1 MRRREFMPASLVGAP
16 AVDSELCPGL
26 LRGTAM
32 KRRHFITLLCGT
44 AATWPFASRAQQVER
59 TRRIG
64 ILMNRARSNQE
75 GEDRLA
81 GFTNGLR
88 KLGWNIERD
97 LKLDVRY
104 TEDDRNLSRKYA
116 AELADSKPDIIL
128 ASGTLNVTALQNAG
142 YGSPIVFAAVV
153 DPIGAGIVDSLARPG
168 GNATG
173 FMLYEYNLS
182 AKWLEILKQLEPT
195 VRRVGIVRNAANP
208 AAIALFSALQ
218 NAAQSANVEAIP
230 INIRSRDEVDRLF
243 ADFARVPKGGLVV
256 TQTVS
261 LYRDAIIAA
270 AARYKLPAVYGLRYD
285 VAAGG
290 LVSYGTDVVDQFR
303 QAASYVDRVLKGENP
318 AELPVQA
325 PTKYQLVINL
335 KTAKGLGLSVPQA
348 LLASADEVIE

>member
-1 MRRREFMPASLVGAP
+1 M
-16 AVDSELCPGL
+16 
-26 LRGTAM
+26 
-32 KRRHFITLLCGT
+32 
-44 AATWPFASRAQQVER
+44 
-59 TRRIG
+59 
-64 ILMNRARSNQE
+64 
-75 GEDRLA
+75 
-81 GFTNGLR
+81 
-88 KLGWNIERD
+88 
-97 LKLDVRY
+97 
-104 TEDDRNLSRKYA
+104 
-116 AELADSKPDIIL
+116 ADSKPDIIL

-230 INIRSRDEVDRLF
+230 INIRSRDEVDRLL
-243 ADFARVPKGGLVV
+243 AEFARVPKGGLVV